1 VLLFS
6 TGDVP
11 RLSTK
16 GETVM
21 RNVRLVAVLALL
33 AATGASAQAW
43 RPAKV
48 TEFITS
54 SDAGGS
60 NDQVARAMQVILQ
73 DRKLITTP
81 IAVMNK
87 PGGNQTLALIYVT
100 QRAPDAHFLLLGN
113 PTIFTNH
120 IGGITPL
127 GPSDL
132 TPVSLLLVEH
142 TLITVKADS
151 PIRSLR
157 DLAAQL
163 KKDPESLAVGIVSRG
178 GPNHLALSQ
187 ALRSAGVDA
196 KRVKAAVFKTN
207 AESMTAL
214 VGGHLQVVASSVS
227 SAMSQVKAGNARA
240 LAIASSQRLDLLP
253 DVPTLKEQGIDSWI
267 SNWRAMLGPKGMT
280 PAQVAHWG
288 EVFANMAASDEW
300 KEQLQKRGWHGQ
312 FLRGAE
318 FSDYLDREYAAARG
332 IMVEMGI
339 AK

>member
-1 VLLFS
+1 M
-6 TGDVP
+6 G
-11 RLSTK
+11 LSRIATIC
-16 GETVM
+16 
-21 RNVRLVAVLALL
+21 AALALL
-33 AATGASAQAW
+33 AAGGAWGQGW
-43 RPAKV
+43 RPSKV

-60 NDQVARAMQVILQ
+60 NDQVARAMQTILQ
-73 DRKLITTP
+73 ERKLVTTP

-87 PGGNQTLALIYVT
+87 PGGNQTLAVVYLT
-100 QRAPDAHFLLLGN
+100 QRAPDAHYLLLGN

-120 IGGITPL
+120 ISGITSL
-127 GPSDL
+127 GPADM
-132 TPVSLLLVEH
+132 TPVALLLVEH

-151 PIRSLR
+151 PIKSMR
-157 DLAAQL
+157 DLVEQL

-187 ALRSAGVDA
+187 ALKSAGVDA

-253 DVPTLKEQGIDSWI
+253 EVPTLREQGIESWV

-280 PAQVAHWG
+280 AAQVAHW
-288 EVFANMAASDEW
+288 EEAFANMTASEEW
-300 KEQLQKRGWHGQ
+300 KKQLGLRGWHGQ
-312 FLRGAE
+312 FLRSGE
-318 FSDYLDREYAAARG
+318 FAKYLDTEYAATRA
-332 IMVEMGI
+332 IMAEMGI
-339 AK
+339 VKQK

>member
-1 VLLFS
+1 M
-6 TGDVP
+6 T
-11 RLSTK
+11 
-16 GETVM
+16 
-21 RNVRLVAVLALL
+21 RNVRWLAVLALL
-33 AATGASAQAW
+33 AATGASAQPW
-43 RPAKV
+43 RPAKA

-60 NDQVARAMQVILQ
+60 NDQVARAMQAILQ
-73 DRKLITTP
+73 DRKLIATP

-100 QRAPDAHFLLLGN
+100 QRAPDPHFLLLGN

-151 PIRSLR
+151 PIKNMR

-163 KKDPESLAVGIVSRG
+163 RKDPESLAVGIVSRG

-187 ALRSAGVDA
+187 ALKSAGVDA
-196 KRVKAAVFKTN
+196 RRLKAAVFKTN

-227 SAMSQVKAGNARA
+227 SAMSQVRAGNARA
-240 LAIASSQRLDLLP
+240 L
-253 DVPTLKEQGIDSWI
+253 
-267 SNWRAMLGPKGMT
+267 
-280 PAQVAHWG
+280 
-288 EVFANMAASDEW
+288 
-300 KEQLQKRGWHGQ
+300 
-312 FLRGAE
+312 
-318 FSDYLDREYAAARG
+318 
-332 IMVEMGI
+332 
-339 AK
+339 

>member
-1 VLLFS
+1 MKL
-6 TGDVP
+6 G
-11 RLSTK
+11 RI
-16 GETVM
+16 GYI
-21 RNVRLVAVLALL
+21 AGWIAALAFL
-33 AATGASAQAW
+33 AATGAWGQAW
-43 RPAKV
+43 QPVKV

-60 NDQVARAMQVILQ
+60 NDQVARAMQRILQ
-73 DRKLITTP
+73 DTKLMTTP

-87 PGGNQTLALIYVT
+87 PGGNQTLAVIYLT
-100 QRAPDAHFLLLGN
+100 QRAPDPHFLLLGN

-127 GPSDL
+127 GPADM

-151 PIRSLR
+151 PIRSMR
-157 DLAAQL
+157 DLIEQL

-187 ALRSAGVDA
+187 ALKSAGVDA

-227 SAMSQVKAGNARA
+227 SAMSQVKSGNARP
-240 LAIASSQRLDLLP
+240 LAIAARQRLDLLP
-253 DVPTLKEQGIDSWI
+253 DVPTLREQGIESWV
-267 SNWRAMLGPKGMT
+267 SNWRAMFGPKGMT
-280 PAQVAHWG
+280 PAQVAYWE
-288 EVFANMAASDEW
+288 EVFSKMAASDDW
-300 KEQLQKRGWHGQ
+300 KKRLALQGWDGQ
-312 FLRGAE
+312 FLRSAE
-318 FSDYLDREYAAARG
+318 FSKYLDREYAATRA